1 MNVRSAEEDS
11 DVSAERT
18 RLIADQ
24 SSQNDLVRVIGLR
37 KECLSLP
44 LPSLLSIFS
53 SVVPCT
59 SRNQSGREE
68 LDAWY
73 PSQ

>member
-44 LPSLLSIFS
+44 LPSLLSTLHLTE
-53 SVVPCT
+53 PK
-59 SRNQSGREE
+59 
-68 LDAWY
+68 W
-73 PSQ
+73 P